1 MDTKPG
7 AKPHC
12 GTSAD
17 VRVDGE
23 ALDHP
28 GRVDVFG
35 EVEVV
40 GAGVARRGGDDRC
53 GMERRGAHHH
63 VLTID
68 LGGECDRVGDVDIER
83 LHAACAQRCQR
94 GLVAIDDGDV
104 ELGRSRQQLHDR
116 LTDLACSDQRQL
128 RCRRGIHPATVTPA
142 QVQGPLAWHGR
153 LGVPWNATTTARHS
167 RADIALATWGLFVGL
182 ALLLLAAGLFGTLLG
197 VRSELVGLPTVVSS
211 LISAAY
217 YGGFLVGSRVA
228 LSALGRVG
236 HIRVYAALAS
246 LLSAAM
252 LAVGLTESAPAW
264 AWLRFV
270 TGLCLAGQYVVA
282 ESWLNDL
289 ATNENR
295 GRLLAIYAV
304 VTSGAFGIGQ
314 VLLFTI
320 DDALAV
326 TGFAIA
332 SIITSLAVAPVAL
345 SEDAVAPV
353 VAKREHISLRDL
365 AKLVPT
371 GVVSCLLVGMA
382 HGALT
387 GMAAIYATRVGLS
400 PGQVGLFVA
409 APNIGGMLL
418 HWPVSAASDDID
430 RRAVGARRIARR
442 DRCGRCCC
450 CSAHRPVPMALLLMA
465 VLGGC
470 SYPLYSIAA
479 AYTNDWIDP
488 EHVNA
493 AASQLVTLYGVG
505 AMVGP
510 FVAAGMMIAIGPEG
524 FFWSAIVLHGMLAAF
539 FVYRLRAWR
548 APLAKRPWSEVSLP
562 ARAFFVPATVVAMGR
577 RYRDK
582 RGQ

>member
-1 MDTKPG
+1 
-7 AKPHC
+7 
-12 GTSAD
+12 
-17 VRVDGE
+17 
-23 ALDHP
+23 
-28 GRVDVFG
+28 
-35 EVEVV
+35 
-40 GAGVARRGGDDRC
+40 
-53 GMERRGAHHH
+53 MERS
-63 VLTID
+63 
-68 LGGECDRVGDVDIER
+68 
-83 LHAACAQRCQR
+83 
-94 GLVAIDDGDV
+94 DDGP
-104 ELGRSRQQLHDR
+104 S
-116 LTDLACSDQRQL
+116 LT
-128 RCRRGIHPATVTPA
+128 H
-142 QVQGPLAWHGR
+142 
-153 LGVPWNATTTARHS
+153 
-167 RADIALATWGLFVGL
+167 DIALATWGLFVGL

-197 VRSELVGLPTVVSS
+197 VRSELIKLPTAVSS
-211 LISAAY
+211 LISASY

-282 ESWLNDL
+282 ESWLNNL

-314 VLLFTI
+314 VLLFAI
-320 DDALAV
+320 DARV
-326 TGFAIA
+326 ITGFAIA

-345 SEDAVAPV
+345 SEDAVAPLV
-353 VAKREHISLRDL
+353 VKREHISLRDL
-365 AKLVPT
+365 AHLVPT
-371 GVVSCLLVGMA
+371 GVFSCVLVGMA

-400 PGQVGLFVA
+400 TGRIGLFVA

-430 RRAVGARRIARR
+430 RRAVGFAASIGAI
-442 DRCGRCCC
+442 GAAVLLLLGP
-450 CSAHRPVPMALLLMA
+450 SSSPMALLLITA
-465 VLGGC
+465 LGGF

-479 AYTNDWIDP
+479 AYTNDWIEP

-493 AASQLVTLYGVG
+493 AASQLVTLYGLG
-505 AMVGP
+505 AVVGP
-510 FVAAGMMIAIGPEG
+510 FVAAGLMIVGGPKG
-524 FFWSAIVLHGMLAAF
+524 FFWAAIGLHALLATF
-539 FVYRLRAWR
+539 FVYRMKAWR
-548 APLAKRPWSEVSLP
+548 SPLAKRPWSEVSLP

-577 RYRDK
+577 RYRRK
-582 RGQ
+582 HTR

>member
-1 MDTKPG
+1 
-7 AKPHC
+7 
-12 GTSAD
+12 
-17 VRVDGE
+17 
-23 ALDHP
+23 
-28 GRVDVFG
+28 
-35 EVEVV
+35 
-40 GAGVARRGGDDRC
+40 
-53 GMERRGAHHH
+53 MERS
-63 VLTID
+63 
-68 LGGECDRVGDVDIER
+68 
-83 LHAACAQRCQR
+83 
-94 GLVAIDDGDV
+94 DDGP
-104 ELGRSRQQLHDR
+104 S
-116 LTDLACSDQRQL
+116 LTR
-128 RCRRGIHPATVTPA
+128 
-142 QVQGPLAWHGR
+142 
-153 LGVPWNATTTARHS
+153 
-167 RADIALATWGLFVGL
+167 DIALATWGLFVGL

-197 VRSELVGLPTVVSS
+197 VRSELIKLPTAVSS
-211 LISAAY
+211 LISASY

-282 ESWLNDL
+282 ESWLNNL

-314 VLLFTI
+314 VLLFAI
-320 DDALAV
+320 DARV
-326 TGFAIA
+326 ITGFAIA

-345 SEDAVAPV
+345 SEDAVAPLV
-353 VAKREHISLRDL
+353 VKREHISLRDL
-365 AKLVPT
+365 AHLVPT
-371 GVVSCLLVGMA
+371 GVFSCLLVGMA

-400 PGQVGLFVA
+400 TGRIGLFVA

-430 RRAVGARRIARR
+430 RRAVGFAASIGAI
-442 DRCGRCCC
+442 GAAVLLLLGP
-450 CSAHRPVPMALLLMA
+450 SSSPMALLLITA
-465 VLGGC
+465 LGGF

-479 AYTNDWIDP
+479 AYTNDWIEP

-493 AASQLVTLYGVG
+493 AASQLVTLYGLG
-505 AMVGP
+505 AVVGP
-510 FVAAGMMIAIGPEG
+510 FVAAGLMIIGGPKG
-524 FFWSAIVLHGMLAAF
+524 FFWAAIGLHALLATF
-539 FVYRLRAWR
+539 FVYRMKAWR
-548 APLAKRPWSEVSLP
+548 SPLAKRPWSEVSLP

-577 RYRDK
+577 RYRSK
-582 RGQ
+582 HVR